1 VSRVGAVAVV
11 KEEEILLLS
20 LVRDSILALYSSK
33 EIEQS
38 VHRLLQVTRPH
49 HEEVLSRRGP
59 G

>member
-11 KEEEILLLS
+11 KEEILLLS
-20 LVRDSILALYSSK
+20 LVRDSILLALYSSK